1 MKSSKNIKVYG
12 TLVNHTLDSTL
23 ADETHNDA
31 LMNAYQL
38 FDGRFGDSPL
48 PNNFQDVINKRIT
61 DITFDGGTTT
71 IENRDEVTEN
81 HYTLVVN
88 GDTNLNG
95 DVHIT
100 EDLHV
105 DGDTYIDG
113 DTHVDGDLYVT
124 GDISGITLGDLDNVN
139 KNADSASAGTF
150 LKYNGSE
157 WLPASI
163 ALSDTFG
170 NIGNPFEGAIL
181 KYKNGAWT
189 LTVDEDHDTNHL
201 NDMADVNTSGII
213 NGSILKWNTS
223 TNKWEIGSDLGSIL
237 PQGTE
242 GKVLKYI
249 NGSWVAADDLVG
261 ATKMSE
267 LSDVDTTGIA
277 VGKILKWNGTKW
289 IIGTDETG
297 GGGVS
302 LNQPLSSINNAG
314 LPAPSTANDLL
325 MWNGSAWVYTTIDAI
340 SFVDSDIDNTPRTLK
355 QWITYLN
362 TAIGNSNM
370 WEADTN
376 NANRIRPKNSKAVTA
391 PGFYDSSIS
400 AS

>member
-1 MKSSKNIKVYG
+1 MESKEIKVYG
-12 TLVNHTLDSTL
+12 TLVNYTTIPSQENGGDQTRVDSQ
-23 ADETHNDA
+23 HNDA
-31 LMNAYQL
+31 IAYAYQL
-38 FDGRFGDSPL
+38 YDDRFGAT
-48 PNNFQDVINKRIT
+48 PNVQNYQDYINKRLT
-61 DITFDGGTTT
+61 DISYNNGTTT
-71 IENRDEVTEN
+71 IENRTPISED

-105 DGDTYIDG
+105 DGDTY
-113 DTHVDGDLYVT
+113 VDGDLHIT
-124 GDISGITLGDLDNVN
+124 GQTDLTLGDLYNVN

-150 LKYNGSE
+150 LKYDGSE
-157 WLPASI
+157 WLPVNI

-170 NIGNPFEGAIL
+170 DIGNPFEGAIL
-181 KYKNGAWT
+181 KYKNDAWT
-189 LTVDEDHDTNHL
+189 LTVDEDHDTNRL
-201 NDMADVNTSGII
+201 NNMHDVDISNIS

-223 TNKWEIGSDLGSIL
+223 TDMWEIGSDLGSIL
-237 PQGTE
+237 PQGQE

-249 NGSWVAADDLVG
+249 NGNWVVADDLG

-277 VGKILKWNGTKW
+277 VDKILKWDGTKW
-289 IIGTDETG
+289 VIGTYESG
-297 GGGVS
+297 AS
-302 LNQPLSSINNAG
+302 LNQPLSSINSAG
-314 LPAPSTANDLL
+314 LSAPSAANNIL
-325 MWNGSAWVYTTIDAI
+325 MWDGSAWVYTTIDAI